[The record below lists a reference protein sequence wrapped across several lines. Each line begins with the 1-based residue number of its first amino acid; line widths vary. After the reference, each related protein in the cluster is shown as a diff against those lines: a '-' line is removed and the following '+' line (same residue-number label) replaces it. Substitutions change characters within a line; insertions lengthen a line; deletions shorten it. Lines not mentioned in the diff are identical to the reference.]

1 MREQKDL
8 TLFVGIIAVMAAL
21 ASSAHWWLPQL
32 LQFVGTNTNLI
43 QGLADFIQIL
53 LWIVIL
59 LAFIGKL
66 YLKSLNRKSSGQH
79 KTANSENEGLK
90 NTNSIQPASQANK
103 YSVQAEKI
111 TGFVQGENNKVTIH
125 FKDTSSG
132 D

>member
-8 TLFVGIIAVMAAL
+8 ALFVGIIAVVAVL
-21 ASSAHWWLPQL
+21 ASSVHSWLPQL

-53 LWIVIL
+53 LWIAIL

-66 YLKSLNRKSSGQH
+66 CLKSSEIERSGH
-79 KTANSENEGLK
+79 NKTANSENEDLK
-90 NTNSIQPASQANK
+90 NTNSVQSASQANK
-103 YSVQAEKI
+103 YSVEAKKI